1 MNKINVFVEN
11 TYENYDIDEVKAY
24 NDALKITDFLF
35 TQESV
40 MKNSCLADEEYE
52 QVFFDIVFMNNEEIH
67 KVNRE
72 YRKKDSPT
80 DVITFAMFADSPEEE
95 RYIFDGEVHL
105 GEIMVSLD
113 KIEEQAK
120 ENNVTFDEELHYIIA
135 HGVLHLLGFDHQTEP
150 EYNFMVEYQNKAK
163 AAINDKV

>member
-11 TYENYDIDEVKAY
+11 TYENYEIDEVKAY
-24 NDALKITDFLF
+24 DNALKITNFLF
-35 TQESV
+35 AQDEV
-40 MKNSCLADEEYE
+40 MKDSCLAGEEYE

-67 KVNRE
+67 TVNKE
-72 YRKKDSPT
+72 YRKKDAPT
-80 DVITFAMFADSPEEE
+80 DVITFAMFADSPQEE

-120 ENNVTFDEELHYIIA
+120 ENNVSFEEELHYIIA

-150 EYNFMVEYQNKAK
+150 EYNFMVDYQNRAK
-163 AAINDKV
+163 AIVND

>member
-11 TYENYDIDEVKAY
+11 TYEDYDIDEVKAY
-24 NDALKITDFLF
+24 NDTLKITNFLF
-35 TQESV
+35 AQKSV
-40 MKNSCLADEEYE
+40 MKNSCLANEEYE
-52 QVFFDIVFMNNEEIH
+52 QVFFDIVFMNNDEIH

>member
-11 TYENYDIDEVKAY
+11 TYENYEIDEVKAY
-24 NDALKITDFLF
+24 QNTLKITNFLF
-35 TQESV
+35 AQDEV
-40 MKNSCLADEEYE
+40 INNSCLADEEYE
-52 QVFFDIVFMNNEEIH
+52 QVFFDIVFMNNAEIH
-67 KVNRE
+67 KVNKE
-72 YRKKDSPT
+72 YRKKDCPT

-120 ENNVTFDEELHYIIA
+120 ENNVTFEQELHYIVA

-150 EYNFMVEYQNKAK
+150 EYNFMVDYQNRSKAV
-163 AAINDKV
+163 ANE

>member
-1 MNKINVFVEN
+1 MVQINVFVEN
-11 TYENYDIDEVKAY
+11 TYENYEIDEVKAY
-24 NDALKITDFLF
+24 NDAIKITNFLF
-35 TQESV
+35 AQDEV
-40 MKNSCLADEEYE
+40 MKDSCLAGEEYE

-67 KVNRE
+67 TVNKE
-72 YRKKDSPT
+72 YRKKDAPT
-80 DVITFAMFADSPEEE
+80 DVITFAMFADSPQEE

-120 ENNVTFDEELHYIIA
+120 ENNVSFEEELHYIIA

-150 EYNFMVEYQNKAK
+150 EYNFMVDYQNRAK
-163 AAINDKV
+163 AIVND

>member
-1 MNKINVFVEN
+1 MAQINVFVEN
-11 TYENYDIDEVKAY
+11 TYENYEIDEVKAY
-24 NDALKITDFLF
+24 QDALKITNFLF
-35 TQESV
+35 AQDEV
-40 MKNSCLADEEYE
+40 MKDSCLNGEEYE

-67 KVNRE
+67 QVNKE
-72 YRKKDSPT
+72 YRKKDAPT

-120 ENNVTFDEELHYIIA
+120 ENNVSFEEELHYIIA
-135 HGVLHLLGFDHQTEP
+135 HGVLHLLGFDHQTET
-150 EYNFMVEYQNKAK
+150 EYNFMVDYQNRAK
-163 AAINDKV
+163 AIVND

>member
-1 MNKINVFVEN
+1 MAQINVFVEN
-11 TYENYDIDEVKAY
+11 TYENYEIDEVKAY
-24 NDALKITDFLF
+24 NDAIKITNFLF
-35 TQESV
+35 AQDEV
-40 MKNSCLADEEYE
+40 MKDSCLAGEEYE

-67 KVNRE
+67 TVNKE
-72 YRKKDSPT
+72 YRKKDAPT
-80 DVITFAMFADSPEEE
+80 DVITFAMFADSPQEE

-120 ENNVTFDEELHYIIA
+120 ENNVSFEEELHYIIA

-150 EYNFMVEYQNKAK
+150 EYNFMVDYQNRAK
-163 AAINDKV
+163 AIVND

>member
-1 MNKINVFVEN
+1 MAQINVFVEN
-11 TYENYDIDEVKAY
+11 TYENYEIDEVKAY
-24 NDALKITDFLF
+24 NDAIKITNFLF
-35 TQESV
+35 AQDEV
-40 MKNSCLADEEYE
+40 MKNSCLNGEEYS
-52 QVFFDIVFMNNEEIH
+52 QVFFDIVLMNNEEIH
-67 KVNRE
+67 QVNKE
-72 YRKKDSPT
+72 YRKKDAPT

-120 ENNVTFDEELHYIIA
+120 ENNVTFEQELHYIIA

-150 EYNFMVEYQNKAK
+150 EYNFMVDYQNRAK
-163 AAINDKV
+163 AIVND

>member
-11 TYENYDIDEVKAY
+11 TYEEYKIDEVKAY
-24 NDALKITDFLF
+24 NDAVKITNFLF
-35 TQESV
+35 SQDEV
-40 MKNSCLADEEYE
+40 MNASCLDGEEYE

-67 KVNRE
+67 KINKE
-72 YRKKDSPT
+72 YRKKDAPT
-80 DVITFAMFADSPEEE
+80 DVITFAMYADSPAEE

-120 ENNVTFDEELHYIIA
+120 ENNVSFEEELHYIIA

-150 EYNFMVEYQNKAK
+150 EYNFMVDFQNKAK
-163 AAINDKV
+163 AAIND

>member
-1 MNKINVFVEN
+1 MAQINVFVEN
-11 TYENYDIDEVKAY
+11 TYENYEIDEVKAY
-24 NDALKITDFLF
+24 NDAVKITNFLF
-35 TQESV
+35 AQDEV
-40 MKNSCLADEEYE
+40 MKNSCLNGEEYE
-52 QVFFDIVFMNNEEIH
+52 QVFFDIVLMNNEEIH
-67 KVNRE
+67 TVNKE

-120 ENNVTFDEELHYIIA
+120 ENNVSFEEELHYIIA
-135 HGVLHLLGFDHQTEP
+135 HGVLHLLGFDHQIEP
-150 EYNFMVEYQNKAK
+150 EYNFMVDYQNRAK
-163 AAINDKV
+163 AIVND

>member
-1 MNKINVFVEN
+1 MAQINVFVEN
-11 TYENYDIDEVKAY
+11 TYENYEIDEVKAY
-24 NDALKITDFLF
+24 DNALKITNFLF
-35 TQESV
+35 AQDEV
-40 MKNSCLADEEYE
+40 MKNSCLNGEEYS
-52 QVFFDIVFMNNEEIH
+52 QVFFDIVLMNNEEIH
-67 KVNRE
+67 QVNKE
-72 YRKKDSPT
+72 YRKKDAPT

-120 ENNVTFDEELHYIIA
+120 ENSVSFEEELHYIIA

-150 EYNFMVEYQNKAK
+150 EYNFMVDYQNRAK
-163 AAINDKV
+163 AIVND

>member
-11 TYENYDIDEVKAY
+11 IYENYEFDEVKAY
-24 NDALKITDFLF
+24 NDAIKITDFLF
-35 TQESV
+35 SQDEV
-40 MKNSCLADEEYE
+40 MNNSCLAEEEYE

-67 KVNRE
+67 KVNCE
-72 YRKKDSPT
+72 YRNKDCPT

-120 ENNVTFDEELHYIIA
+120 ENNVTFEQELHYIVA
-135 HGVLHLLGFDHQTEP
+135 HGVLHLLGFDHQTQE
-150 EYNFMVEYQNKAK
+150 EYDFMVNNQNKAK
-163 AAINDKV
+163 AIVL

>member
-1 MNKINVFVEN
+1 MTQINVFVEN
-11 TYENYDIDEVKAY
+11 IYEAYQIDEVKTY
-24 NDALKITDFLF
+24 NDAVKITNFLF
-35 TQESV
+35 SQKEV
-40 MKNSCLADEEYE
+40 MDESCLSKEKYSE
-52 QVFFDIVFMNNEEIH
+52 VFFDIVFMNNEEIH
-67 KVNRE
+67 NINRE

-80 DVITFAMFADSPEEE
+80 DVITFAMFADSPKEE

-150 EYNFMVEYQNKAK
+150 A
-163 AAINDKV
+163 

>member
-1 MNKINVFVEN
+1 MSKINVFVEN
-11 TYENYDIDEVKAY
+11 TYEEYKLDEVKAY
-24 NDALKITDFLF
+24 KDAVKITDFLF
-35 TQESV
+35 AQDEV
-40 MKNSCLADEEYE
+40 MNSSCLAKENYK

-67 KVNRE
+67 QVNKE
-72 YRKKDSPT
+72 YRKKDAPT
-80 DVITFAMFADSPEEE
+80 DVITFAMFADSPIEE

-120 ENNVTFDEELHYIIA
+120 ENNVSFEEELHYIIA

-150 EYNFMVEYQNKAK
+150 EYNFMVEFQNKAK
-163 AAINDKV
+163 AVINE

>member
-1 MNKINVFVEN
+1 MVQINVFVEN
-11 TYENYDIDEVKAY
+11 TYENYEIDEVKAY
-24 NDALKITDFLF
+24 DNALKITNFLF
-35 TQESV
+35 AQDEV
-40 MKNSCLADEEYE
+40 MKDSCLAGEEYE

-67 KVNRE
+67 TVNKE
-72 YRKKDSPT
+72 YRKKDAPT
-80 DVITFAMFADSPEEE
+80 DVITFAMFADSPQEE

-120 ENNVTFDEELHYIIA
+120 ENNVSFEEELHYIIA

-150 EYNFMVEYQNKAK
+150 EYNFMVDYQNRAK
-163 AAINDKV
+163 AIVND

>member
-11 TYENYDIDEVKAY
+11 TYEEYEIDEVKAY
-24 NDALKITDFLF
+24 NDAIKITDFLF
-35 TQESV
+35 AQDAV
-40 MKNSCLADEEYE
+40 MKDSCLNGEKYE

-67 KVNRE
+67 KINKE
-72 YRKKDSPT
+72 YRKKDAPT
-80 DVITFAMFADSPEEE
+80 DVITFAMYADSPAEE

-120 ENNVTFDEELHYIIA
+120 ENNVSFEEELHYIIA

-150 EYNFMVEYQNKAK
+150 EYNFMVDFQNKAK
-163 AAINDKV
+163 AAIND

>member
-1 MNKINVFVEN
+1 MSKINLFVEN
-11 TYENYDIDEVKAY
+11 TYENYEIDEVKAY
-24 NDALKITDFLF
+24 NDALKITNFLF
-35 TQESV
+35 SQDEV
-40 MKNSCLADEEYE
+40 MKTSCLNAEEYE
-52 QVFFDIVFMNNEEIH
+52 QVFFDIVLMNNEEIH
-67 KVNRE
+67 KVNKE
-72 YRKKDSPT
+72 YRKKDAPT
-80 DVITFAMFADSPEEE
+80 DVITFAMFADSPKEE

-120 ENNVTFDEELHYIIA
+120 ENNVTFEEELHYIVA

-163 AAINDKV
+163 AIVNDKI

>member
-1 MNKINVFVEN
+1 MAQINVFVEN
-11 TYENYDIDEVKAY
+11 TYENYEIDEVKAY
-24 NDALKITDFLF
+24 NDAIKITNFLF
-35 TQESV
+35 AQDEV
-40 MKNSCLADEEYE
+40 MKDSCLAGEEYE

-67 KVNRE
+67 TVNKE
-72 YRKKDSPT
+72 YRKKDAPT
-80 DVITFAMFADSPEEE
+80 DVITFAMFADSPQEE

-120 ENNVTFDEELHYIIA
+120 ENNVSFEEELHCIIA

-150 EYNFMVEYQNKAK
+150 EYNFMVDYQNRAK
-163 AAINDKV
+163 AIVND

>member
-1 MNKINVFVEN
+1 MSKINLFVEN
-11 TYENYDIDEVKAY
+11 TYENYEIDEVKAY
-24 NDALKITDFLF
+24 NDALKITNFLF
-35 TQESV
+35 SQDEV
-40 MKNSCLADEEYE
+40 MKTSCLNAEEYE
-52 QVFFDIVFMNNEEIH
+52 QVFFDIVLMNNEEIH
-67 KVNRE
+67 QVNKE
-72 YRKKDSPT
+72 YRKKDAPT

-120 ENNVTFDEELHYIIA
+120 ENNVTFEEELHYIVA

-163 AAINDKV
+163 AIVNDKI

>member
-1 MNKINVFVEN
+1 MAQINVFVEN
-11 TYENYDIDEVKAY
+11 TYENYEIDEVKAY
-24 NDALKITDFLF
+24 DNALKITNFLF
-35 TQESV
+35 AQDEV
-40 MKNSCLADEEYE
+40 MKDSCLAGEEYE

-67 KVNRE
+67 TVNKE
-72 YRKKDSPT
+72 YRKKDAPT
-80 DVITFAMFADSPEEE
+80 DVITFAMFADSPQEE

-120 ENNVTFDEELHYIIA
+120 ENNVSFEEELHYIIA

-150 EYNFMVEYQNKAK
+150 EYNFMVDYQNRAK
-163 AAINDKV
+163 AIVND

>member
-1 MNKINVFVEN
+1 MAQINVFVEN
-11 TYENYDIDEVKAY
+11 TYENYEIDEVKAY
-24 NDALKITDFLF
+24 DNALKITNFLF
-35 TQESV
+35 AQDEV
-40 MKNSCLADEEYE
+40 MKDSCLAGEEYE

-67 KVNRE
+67 TVNKE
-72 YRKKDSPT
+72 YRKKDAPT
-80 DVITFAMFADSPEEE
+80 DVITFARFADSPQEE

-120 ENNVTFDEELHYIIA
+120 ENNVSFEEELHYIIA

-150 EYNFMVEYQNKAK
+150 EYNFMVDYQNRAK
-163 AAINDKV
+163 AIVND